1 MGFVSFF
8 SDRSIKTEKRYYL
21 WNILD
26 EEAKRSSIGI
36 TIFVYEK
43 SDGKRLRMIYEEVTF
58 RIYRVTNDLGSSNLY
73 VAARLV

>member
-1 MGFVSFF
+1 M
-8 SDRSIKTEKRYYL
+8 EKRYYL

-36 TIFVYEK
+36 TIFVYEE

>member
-36 TIFVYEK
+36 TIFVYEE
-43 SDGKRLRMIYEEVTF
+43 SDGKRLRMIYEEVTLG
-58 RIYRVTNDLGSSNLY
+58 YRVTNDLGSSNLY